1 MSIIHA
7 SVIGTLH
14 IKKGS
19 VGVGVSY
26 HEPGSSLTPFAATRF
41 GNQKLS
47 PVLPAPSLLVFHIVI
62 IFNHLTSRLYILFY
76 LPCDP
81 VDSSTIS
88 SVSKGGGLNDRKK
101 EL

>member
-26 HEPGSSLTPFAATRF
+26 HEPGSFSLTPFAATRF

-47 PVLPAPSLLVFHIVI
+47 PVLPVPSLLVFLIMI
-62 IFNHLTSRLYILFY
+62 IFNHLTPRLYILFY
-76 LPCDP
+76 LPCDM
-81 VDSSTIS
+81 VDSSTNQQRLQEWRF
-88 SVSKGGGLNDRKK
+88 G
-101 EL
+101 